1 LINED
6 GFDGNVRATTHTGI
20 DTTPSPVPGAPR
32 RCGRRAAVAMSR
44 HIVNIA
50 NPEAGET
57 HAVIGYDR
65 MLGQYFV
72 QVCAIADV
80 GEVVT
85 REFHGDELTAAG
97 VRLAMPEE
105 LVFLLLR
112 EAAGLSSANV
122 CMDWRAGDPRRGKRK
137 PAL

>member
-1 LINED
+1 
-6 GFDGNVRATTHTGI
+6 
-20 DTTPSPVPGAPR
+20 
-32 RCGRRAAVAMSR
+32 MSR
-44 HIVNIA
+44 HIA

-65 MLGQYFV
+65 RLGQYFV

-85 REFHGDELTAAG
+85 REFNGDELMAAG
-97 VRLAMPEE
+97 VKLAMPEE

-112 EAAGLSSANV
+112 EAAGLSTANV
-122 CMDWRAGDPRRGKRK
+122 CMDWRAGDPGRSKRM

>member
-1 LINED
+1 
-6 GFDGNVRATTHTGI
+6 
-20 DTTPSPVPGAPR
+20 
-32 RCGRRAAVAMSR
+32 M
-44 HIVNIA
+44 VNIA

-85 REFHGDELTAAG
+85 REFDGDELMAAG
-97 VRLAMPEE
+97 VGLNMPKE
-105 LVFLLLR
+105 LVLLLLR
-112 EAAGLSSANV
+112 EAAGLSAANV
-122 CMDWRAGDPRRGKRK
+122 CMDWRAGNPRRGNRTSSI
-137 PAL
+137 

>member
-1 LINED
+1 
-6 GFDGNVRATTHTGI
+6 
-20 DTTPSPVPGAPR
+20 
-32 RCGRRAAVAMSR
+32 MSR

-50 NPEAGET
+50 NPKAGET

-85 REFHGDELTAAG
+85 REFDGDELMAAG
-97 VRLAMPEE
+97 VRLTMPEE
-105 LVFLLLR
+105 LVLLLLR

-122 CMDWRAGDPRRGKRK
+122 CMGWRAGNPGRGNRTSSI
-137 PAL
+137 

>member
-1 LINED
+1 
-6 GFDGNVRATTHTGI
+6 
-20 DTTPSPVPGAPR
+20 
-32 RCGRRAAVAMSR
+32 MSR

-80 GEVVT
+80 GEVVI
-85 REFHGDELTAAG
+85 REFDGDELMASG
-97 VRLAMPEE
+97 VRLALPEE

-112 EAAGLSSANV
+112 EAAGLSAANV
-122 CMDWRAGDPRRGKRK
+122 CMDWRAGDPRRGNRR
-137 PAL
+137 PSV

>member
-1 LINED
+1 
-6 GFDGNVRATTHTGI
+6 
-20 DTTPSPVPGAPR
+20 
-32 RCGRRAAVAMSR
+32 MSR

-85 REFHGDELTAAG
+85 REFDGDELMAAG
-97 VRLAMPEE
+97 VRLNMPEE
-105 LVFLLLR
+105 LVLLLLR
-112 EAAGLSSANV
+112 EAAGLCTANV
-122 CMDWRAGDPRRGKRK
+122 CMDWRAGDPRRGNRTSSI
-137 PAL
+137 

>member
-1 LINED
+1 
-6 GFDGNVRATTHTGI
+6 
-20 DTTPSPVPGAPR
+20 
-32 RCGRRAAVAMSR
+32 MSR

-85 REFHGDELTAAG
+85 REFDGDELMASG
-97 VRLAMPEE
+97 VRLALPEE

-112 EAAGLSSANV
+112 EAAGLSAANV
-122 CMDWRAGDPRRGKRK
+122 CMDWRAGDPRRGNRR
-137 PAL
+137 PSV

>member
-1 LINED
+1 
-6 GFDGNVRATTHTGI
+6 
-20 DTTPSPVPGAPR
+20 
-32 RCGRRAAVAMSR
+32 MSR

-72 QVCAIADV
+72 QLCAIADV

-85 REFHGDELTAAG
+85 REFDGDELMAAG

-122 CMDWRAGDPRRGKRK
+122 CMDWRAGDPCVSESRRE
-137 PAL
+137 A

>member
-1 LINED
+1 
-6 GFDGNVRATTHTGI
+6 
-20 DTTPSPVPGAPR
+20 
-32 RCGRRAAVAMSR
+32 MSR

-57 HAVIGYDR
+57 HAVIGFDR

-85 REFHGDELTAAG
+85 REFDGDELMAAG
-97 VRLAMPEE
+97 VRLNMPEE
-105 LVFLLLR
+105 LVLLLLR
-112 EAAGLSSANV
+112 EAAGLSAANV
-122 CMDWRAGDPRRGKRK
+122 CMDWRAGDPRPGNRTSSV
-137 PAL
+137 

>member
-1 LINED
+1 
-6 GFDGNVRATTHTGI
+6 
-20 DTTPSPVPGAPR
+20 
-32 RCGRRAAVAMSR
+32 MSR

-122 CMDWRAGDPRRGKRK
+122 CMDWRAGDPRRGKRMR
-137 PAL
+137 AL